1 VTGRLARRQALRRLA
16 AAAGV
21 PMMAGLAALLPHE
34 AQAHRSHVLL
44 SRLTHNAQTG
54 SWELVHF
61 LHYHD
66 MLELLAV
73 RVAQRRI
80 EPSSV
85 EGRARIALE
94 VEQHVDLLAPDLGV
108 LPLRTVGAEVDG
120 DNLVVYRE
128 CAAPRA
134 AGRYGVLST
143 LLLDLYPDQLHNVS
157 VALHEPPQLLA
168 LDAGHQRAAFEWR
181 GLASAPPR

>member
-1 VTGRLARRQALRRLA
+1 MTGRFLVRRQALRSLA
-16 AAAGV
+16 ACATVPLAG
-21 PMMAGLAALLPHE
+21 GLSALWPQQ
-34 AQAHRSHVLL
+34 AQAHRGHVLL
-44 SRLTHNAQTG
+44 SRLTHNAKSG

-73 RVAQRRI
+73 RSPQRRV

-108 LPLRTVGAEVDG
+108 LPLRTIGAELEG

-128 CAAPRA
+128 TVAPRA
-134 AGRYGVLST
+134 AGRYGVMST

-157 VALHEPPQLLA
+157 VALYDPPQLLA
-168 LDAGHQRAAFEWR
+168 LDTGHQRAAFDWR
-181 GLASAPPR
+181 G

>member
-1 VTGRLARRQALRRLA
+1 MTGAGLSRRQALRRLVS
-16 AAAGV
+16 GV
-21 PMMAGLAALLPHE
+21 ALPLAAGLAAGWPQQAL
-34 AQAHRSHVLL
+34 AHRAHVLL
-44 SRLTHNAQTG
+44 SRLTHNSQAGT
-54 SWELVHF
+54 WELVHF

-73 RVAQRRI
+73 RSPQRRL

-108 LPLRTVGAEVDG
+108 LPLRTVGAEVEG

-128 CAAPRA
+128 TAAPRA
-134 AGRYGVLST
+134 KGRYAVMST

-157 VALHEPPQLLA
+157 VALNEPAQLLA

-181 GLASAPPR
+181 G